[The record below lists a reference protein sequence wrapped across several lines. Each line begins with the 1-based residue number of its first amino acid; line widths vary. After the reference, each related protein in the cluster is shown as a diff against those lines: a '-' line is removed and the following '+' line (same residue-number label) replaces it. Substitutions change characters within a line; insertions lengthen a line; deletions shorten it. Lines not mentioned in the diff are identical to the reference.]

1 MGNCK
6 KKINNYTD
14 IAQVVGKKFTVFGS
28 IIIYT
33 IESSKN
39 GKVKLTYTL
48 DSNEYIL
55 ILTSETV
62 LHKVNKG
69 DYVLIN

>member
-1 MGNCK
+1 MGKCK
-6 KKINNYTD
+6 KKLSDYKSISQL
-14 IAQVVGKKFTVFGS
+14 IGKQFTVFGS

-39 GKVKLTYTL
+39 DKVKLTYKI
-48 DSNEYIL
+48 DSNEYVL
-55 ILTSETV
+55 VLTSETV

-69 DYVLIN
+69 DYVLIE